1 LYAVCFYADGARV
14 DTQARQC
21 LRRGTTSRRL
31 VATGSTMSCPAPD
44 RDVDVV
50 SEVSVGE
57 AALRLV
63 LPEPGWPA
71 RRGAPPLPIPNA
83 AAARLMA
90 IAAACNPVRQDG

>member
-1 LYAVCFYADGARV
+1 
-14 DTQARQC
+14 
-21 LRRGTTSRRL
+21 
-31 VATGSTMSCPAPD
+31 
-44 RDVDVV
+44 VDVV